1 MSCGH
6 SNVRE
11 RLRRPCCPA
20 FIARRLRV
28 RALVRDL
35 KKAEAWTQRGVEIHQ
50 GELNDAV
57 SIAKALK
64 GVTGV
69 YVLVPP
75 ILSQSEI
82 FIETKTIIA
91 RVLDAWPLASP
102 LRLVA
107 LSLIAP
113 QQNREPELIIGT
125 HVLEEALCDL
135 SMPTMFVHAGALHDN

>member
-1 MSCGH
+1 
-6 SNVRE
+6 
-11 RLRRPCCPA
+11 
-20 FIARRLRV
+20 
-28 RALVRDL
+28 
-35 KKAEAWTQRGVEIHQ
+35 
-50 GELNDAV
+50 LNDAA
-57 SIAKALK
+57 SIAKALE

-75 ILSQSEI
+75 ILSQYEI

-107 LSLIAP
+107 LSLMAP

-135 SMPTMFVHAGALHDN
+135 SMPTTFVHAGALHDNSLCVRAGDGGHHQRIRYPPYAPLSR